1 MAATWRRRNAPQL
14 ADDAMQKH
22 RCEGA
27 RSPAMAKQ
35 PGLGSSGLNSAGGD
49 LLEGEGGFS
58 TLAMRIRGDGG
69 AHGGFIQTTAQEA
82 VEASGRA
89 TVNTAELS
97 LHGGTNH
104 KAQAQ
109 W

>member
-1 MAATWRRRNAPQL
+1 
-14 ADDAMQKH
+14 
-22 RCEGA
+22 
-27 RSPAMAKQ
+27 MAKQ